1 MPATTAL
8 GPPVG
13 RVAPGATMIRGRED
27 DVNALTAF
35 VMDEHPMIE
44 PPVAACEP
52 QAGPASTRYAPP
64 APGDAGAFQLQFT
77 QGLHRAL
84 QNTPDTVATLCNGR
98 AQTFRALADRVARI
112 AGALRGL
119 GVGPG
124 DRVAILALNAD
135 RVLEYYLAVPWLG
148 ALVVPLNFRW
158 SMDEIVSGLA
168 DSGAGILFVDDA
180 FAAEAGRLRAAC
192 AGLRHVV
199 FCGEREASPDG
210 LSLEALVRDADP
222 LPDAGIGGAA
232 PFGIFYTGGT
242 TGRAKGVVLSH
253 ANILLSAMGILGEGA
268 YAEGAVGLHAAPMF
282 HLADLMATACL
293 LLRGGTHVMLPAFH
307 PEAVAA
313 LVAEH
318 RITDLLMVPTM
329 LQMLVDH
336 PAFAAADTSSLRSL
350 LYGASPASEA
360 LIDRAMRAM
369 PGVAFGQVYGMTEAA
384 ATISI
389 LRPRDHEAA
398 GRGAGRLRSAGR
410 SFCHTQMRI
419 LSIDGLELGPGE
431 VGEIVLSGP
440 NVMSGYHGRP
450 SASSDALRDGWLH
463 TGDMG
468 YLDEAGYVFIV
479 DRTKDMI
486 ITGGENVYSLE
497 VENAVCGHPAVAAA
511 AVIGVPNA
519 EWGESVHAV
528 VVLRPDCS
536 LTLEDLGLHCRQRIA
551 AYKCPRSLAIVERLP
566 VSAAG
571 KLLKTALRRPF
582 WEGRDRKVG

>member
-1 MPATTAL
+1 MPATAAL
-8 GPPVG
+8 EPPVG
-13 RVAPGATMIRGRED
+13 RVAAGATVIHGRED

-35 VMDEHPMIE
+35 AIDEYPTIE
-44 PPVAACEP
+44 PPATAWEP
-52 QAGPASTRYAPP
+52 QAGPTAVRDASPEP
-64 APGDAGAFQLQFT
+64 ADAGGFQLQFT

-84 QNTPDTVATLCNGR
+84 QTAPDAVATLCNGR
-98 AQTFRALADRVARI
+98 AQTFRTLADRVARI
-112 AGALRGL
+112 AGVLRGL

-158 SMDEIVSGLA
+158 STDEIVDGLA
-168 DSGAGILFVDDA
+168 DSGTGILFVDDA
-180 FAAEAGRLRAAC
+180 FAAEAERLRAAC
-192 AGLRHVV
+192 PGLRHVV
-199 FCGEREASPDG
+199 FCGEREAPPG
-210 LSLEALVRDADP
+210 CLVLETLVRDTDP

-232 PFGIFYTGGT
+232 PFGIFFTGGT

-336 PAFAAADTSSLRSL
+336 PAFAVADTSSLRSI

-389 LRPRDHEAA
+389 LRPCDHDPARRAA
-398 GRGAGRLRSAGR
+398 GRMRSAGR
-410 SFCHTQMRI
+410 SFCHTRVRT
-419 LSIDGLELGPGE
+419 LSPDGSELGPGE
-431 VGEIVLSGP
+431 VGEIVVRGP
-440 NVMSGYHGRP
+440 NVMAGYHGLP
-450 SASSDALRDGWLH
+450 AATAETLRAGWLY

-468 YLDEAGYVFIV
+468 YLDESGYVFIV
-479 DRTKDMI
+479 DRAKDMI

-497 VENAVCGHPAVAAA
+497 VENAVCSHPAVAAA
-511 AVIGVPNA
+511 AVIGIPNA
-519 EWGESVHAV
+519 EWGESIHAV
-528 VVLRPDCS
+528 VVLRPGQS
-536 LTLEDLGLHCRQRIA
+536 LTLADLAGHCRQRISP
-551 AYKCPRSLAIVERLP
+551 YKCPRSLDLVERLP

-571 KLLKTALRRPF
+571 KLLKTVLRRPF
-582 WEGRDRKVG
+582 WEGRDRAVS